1 MVAALLQPLR
11 DFWSALVS
19 RQPADHAPGPPTG
32 GAPRRVLAL
41 ALATA
46 GGVGYA
52 PIAPGT
58 FGSMVG
64 VAVFWV
70 VAPFG
75 PYAVAFAAALAT
87 GLGVWAAGEAE
98 RIYAKKDDGRIV
110 IDEVAGQLITLL
122 PLAALAGPEQLRAPL
137 PLLVAFLVF
146 RGFDIAKPGPVRWAE
161 RHFPGGQGVMYDDL
175 VAGVLSACVMVL
187 VFLLL
192 GPGA

>member
-1 MVAALLQPLR
+1 MLAALLQPLR
-11 DFWSALVS
+11 DFWSAWVS
-19 RQPADHAPGPPTG
+19 RQPADHAPGPPVG
-32 GAPRRVLAL
+32 GAPRRILAL

-64 VAVFWV
+64 VAVYWV
-70 VAPFG
+70 VVPFG
-75 PYAVAFAAALAT
+75 PLAVAFAAALAS
-87 GLGVWAAGEAE
+87 GLGVWAAGEVE

-122 PLAALAGPEQLRAPL
+122 PLAALAGPDRMRAPL
-137 PLLVAFLVF
+137 PLLIGFLVF

-161 RHFPGGQGVMYDDL
+161 RRFPGGQGVMYDDIL
-175 VAGVLSACVMVL
+175 AGVLSAGVMAL
-187 VFLLL
+187 LFLLL
-192 GPGA
+192 GTGA